1 MREAWVKASQQRRNE
16 LADSVTVNSDV
27 TWLLPLEILVRAS
40 ADGKVDVGIQMKT
53 SVMHDIR

>member
-40 ADGKVDVGIQMKT
+40 ADGKVDVGIQMTT